1 MLCKAALFKLSFV
14 AMVVI
19 NPAFIIWLAHAPE
32 PICPSEEPIE
42 RGTASNVML
51 VLLLLCLGMSFVA
64 SVLQFSAGLHNSYG
78 SPLKSDEFFSS
89 NLAGLTGALGELG
102 AMTNFSVAAAEPKVL
117 IIRNWLGKITMSSRL
132 HRDSSDLGPNSFPVV
147 LNLPDFGSGE
157 MPKLVDFFADE
168 KHADTTRQLWERWVE
183 FVGTSPDLRFLSSWA
198 RSLQDMTMAE
208 AQKADP
214 FSVHRLLGECRLP
227 VAQVAHVLGIEP
239 QQVHDQAGG
248 VGQATG
254 IAPIPEDMQLQEH
267 PASGAAL
274 LPEIARPDRKS
285 VV

>member
-1 MLCKAALFKLSFV
+1 M
-14 AMVVI
+14 
-19 NPAFIIWLAHAPE
+19 
-32 PICPSEEPIE
+32 
-42 RGTASNVML
+42 G
-51 VLLLLCLGMSFVA
+51 FVA

-78 SPLKSDEFFSS
+78 STLAGDDFFSS
-89 NLAGLTGALGELG
+89 LTGLTGALGELG
-102 AMTNFSVAAAEPKVL
+102 AVTNFSVAAAEPKVL
-117 IIRNWLGKITMSSRL
+117 IVRNWLGKITMSSRL
-132 HRDSSDLGPNSFPVV
+132 QSRSDLGPNSYPVV
-147 LNLPDFGSGE
+147 SNLPDFGTMG

-227 VAQVAHVLGIEP
+227 VAQVARVLGIEQ

-267 PASGAAL
+267 P
-274 LPEIARPDRKS
+274 
-285 VV
+285 